1 MTIMQAHNQ
10 ASRLLSDKLYSREEA
25 HVTAR
30 ILLDAVVGASHV
42 NLTRAQDALTAAQ
55 TERFETALS
64 ELLGGRPLAY
74 ILGTREFFGLEFRC
88 DERGLIPRPE
98 TELLVEFVLEQLTAR
113 IRLEPH
119 RQFRVAD
126 LGTGTGC
133 VAISIAKNF
142 PSAQVFATDVS
153 PATLELARENARL
166 HAVEGRMEF
175 VAGKQDS
182 WASPLL
188 GQGEAAFD
196 VIVSNPPYISPF
208 DIAELPVQIK
218 EFEPRGALDGGPDGL
233 DCYRQ
238 IARQCRELLTPG
250 GVIACELGIGQ
261 FDDVQ
266 RIFEENGWRV
276 DEAILDFQDIAR
288 VLTAQRAD

>member
-10 ASRLLSDKLYSREEA
+10 ASQLLSDKLYSREQA

-42 NLTRAQDALTAAQ
+42 HLTRAQDALTAAQ

-98 TELLVEFVLEQLTAR
+98 TELLVEFVLEQLTER

-133 VAISIAKNF
+133 VAISIVKNF

-153 PATLELARENARL
+153 PTTLELARENARL

-175 VAGKQDS
+175 VAGKQDN

-196 VIVSNPPYISPF
+196 LIVSNPPYISPS

-218 EFEPRGALDGGPDGL
+218 NFEPRGALDGGPDGL

-238 IARQCRELLTPG
+238 IARQCRVLLAPKG
-250 GVIACELGIGQ
+250 ALACELGIGQ
-261 FDDVQ
+261 FESV
-266 RIFEENGWRV
+266 RHIFHRADWSV
-276 DEAILDFQDIAR
+276 DAPIRDFQGIER
-288 VLTAQRAD
+288 VIVAKL